1 MKASLSS
8 SEREK
13 RVRFDHDR
21 IPGGAIRKAR
31 PKEVLRDEKVMQA
44 LAASM
49 RGGAIR
55 NTRKKEAKRDKK
67 IDQALAAKR
76 GGRIKFHDKSHEY
89 LYKKL
94 SGRGGRLDSPQ
105 CRKMMFH
112 IMDRYDPSL
121 FQSYLAG
128 KVKDT
133 PRFEHDHPITT
144 PRPKQDARA
153 DVIHSGGSLNRI
165 THSENGFLRSHDPE
179 FHSFLEVV

>member
-1 MKASLSS
+1 LKASLSS

-13 RVRFDHDR
+13 RVRFEHDR

-94 SGRGGRLDSPQ
+94 SGRGGALGFPTMPQ
-105 CRKMMFH
+105 NDVPHHGPIRPFTFSELPCWESERH
-112 IMDRYDPSL
+112 AALRARPSN
-121 FQSYLAG
+121 QNA
-128 KVKDT
+128 
-133 PRFEHDHPITT
+133 
-144 PRPKQDARA
+144 
-153 DVIHSGGSLNRI
+153 
-165 THSENGFLRSHDPE
+165 
-179 FHSFLEVV
+179 